1 MHSCYFEQ
9 ILSIKYN
16 GIDNWQ
22 RYNLCTNYYFERK

>member
-16 GIDNWQ
+16 GIDNW
-22 RYNLCTNYYFERK
+22 